1 MSEASVTTNEI
12 NVVKAVSEVAK
23 TAAKLDDNKDKANRV
38 IRNFT
43 YELNDVEDVFTSKI
57 SFFLKELNTQLN
69 ALVNSNIYTEN
80 KEKLD
85 KVLKSKGEFRKE
97 LLRLLKTKYA
107 DFYHQYYFEAK
118 IFGNK
123 AKYFRTVIEEYRRI
137 LLSRLHRQTI
147 IDMIVKN
154 PTITYQEVFN
164 KLCELN
170 ERRSSG
176 SNSATHYQFNWISKA
191 EFNNIIKQLQKLDS
205 STSKNVDA
213 KQAGEASSY
222 SAINNLSNVAAQ
234 SQLSEFKTIDT
245 YSIDYSSE
253 DDQISEFNLTDN
265 DEYYFIEFKLKYSD
279 YTTQSDSLLTYQ
291 CKVPKKQIKG
301 LTTGYTKLQKFT
313 RPRIYLRE
321 NTDITN
327 SASPAT
333 QHKLYISFNY
343 ELSPCSGVQQA
354 TATDSTW
361 QFKTM
366 GIDIGVAKSATAAI
380 ITTNMS
386 AELQNEECEASNSE
400 AETGECRQSCEAS
413 KAIVAAT
420 PTAKL
425 DFTQPAQLAIS
436 NELTI
441 SDKTKSVSEHIE
453 ILKEEQNYIYKKE
466 KSIYDLLKLKQFD
479 DGKINASSANAAA
492 KLNDAAMKLPK
503 HSLDLF
509 HKYQRLNKLR
519 LHLRHKVSNLK
530 KELSFLTARDMIS
543 HAIDNQVDLI
553 AIEKLSWISDA
564 QHTTWDYNQIQQR
577 IIHEANIYGIK
588 VKKVSCAYSSAHN
601 PLTLEKEEVD
611 ENRKLVKCLFDRDYA
626 AAIILAR
633 RGIKLGKKKLCL
645 QANQLC
651 KHERQQQISSHIND
665 SFQAVSC
672 SFTHS
677 IKPSLKY
684 RQLKLCEPKSI
695 ISGRYDSSEV
705 KASFVY
711 YSIL

>member
-1 MSEASVTTNEI
+1 MNSVAVATNEI
-12 NVVKAVSEVAK
+12 NVVKAVSEEVK
-23 TAAKLDDNKDKANRV
+23 TAAKLDDNTRSYKANRAKSNKLALL
-38 IRNFT
+38 RNFT
-43 YELNDVEDVFTSKI
+43 YELNDVEDIFTSKI

-80 KEKLD
+80 KENLD

-97 LLRLLKTKYA
+97 LLLLLKTERSYK

-176 SNSATHYQFNWISKA
+176 SGSQRSGSNSDYKFNWISKA
-191 EFNNIIKQLQKLDS
+191 EFNNIIKQLNNLKN
-205 STSKNVDA
+205 STSED
-213 KQAGEASSY
+213 EA
-222 SAINNLSNVAAQ
+222 AIDVYA
-234 SQLSEFKTIDT
+234 
-245 YSIDYSSE
+245 IDYSSE
-253 DDQISEFNLTDN
+253 DDQISEFNFTDN

-279 YTTQSDSLLTYQ
+279 YTTQSDSLLTYS

-313 RPRIYLRE
+313 RPRIFLSGSGA
-321 NTDITN
+321 
-327 SASPAT
+327 SADSVGVA
-333 QHKLYISFNY
+333 KLYISFNY
-343 ELSPCSGVQQA
+343 ELSLCSGVQQA
-354 TATDSTW
+354 TAQAIATDNTW

-380 ITTNMS
+380 MTTHMCWKS
-386 AELQNEECEASNSE
+386 AESKSVEASNGDKQSE
-400 AETGECRQSCEAS
+400 AES
-413 KAIVAAT
+413 VAAI
-420 PTAKL
+420 
-425 DFTQPAQLAIS
+425 DFTQPVTIS

-441 SDKTKSVSEHIE
+441 SDKTKTVSEHIE

-466 KSIYDLLKLKQFD
+466 KAIYDLLKLKQFD
-479 DGKINASSANAAA
+479 GNAGFSNVDKLVNLTSLGEATTSNSAATLATKA
-492 KLNDAAMKLPK
+492 KQALLN
-503 HSLDLF
+503 
-509 HKYQRLNKLR
+509 KYQRLNKLR

-543 HAIDNQVDLI
+543 HAIDNEVDLI
-553 AIEKLSWISDA
+553 AIEKLSWIRDA
-564 QHTTWDYNQIQQR
+564 HHTTWDYSQIQQR

-588 VKKVSCAYSSAHN
+588 VKKVSCAYSSQYN
-601 PLTLEKEEVD
+601 PLTLEKDEVD
-611 ENRKLVKCLFDRDYA
+611 KNRKLVKCLFDRDYA

-633 RGIKLGKKKLCL
+633 RGIKLGKRKLKLSPSCE
-645 QANQLC
+645 AAP
-651 KHERQQQISSHIND
+651 HIND
-665 SFQAVSC
+665 SFQAVNL
-672 SFTHS
+672 S
-677 IKPSLKY
+677 IKPSLQY
-684 RQLKLCEPKSI
+684 RQLKLCEQKTI
-695 ISGRYDSSEV
+695 ISNF
-705 KASFVY
+705 AY

>member
-1 MSEASVTTNEI
+1 MSETSEAETNI
-12 NVVKAVSEVAK
+12 DKVKVNVAGSKTAK
-23 TAAKLDDNKDKANRV
+23 TATTSSKGKSVNRA

-43 YELNDVEDVFTSKI
+43 YELNDVEDVFTSKV

-80 KEKLD
+80 KENLD

-97 LLRLLKTKYA
+97 LLRLLKSIKYK
-107 DFYHQYYFEAK
+107 DFYHKYYFEAK

-170 ERRSSG
+170 SDKE
-176 SNSATHYQFNWISKA
+176 THYKFNWISKA
-191 EFNNIIKQLQKLDS
+191 EFNNIIKQLANLDKLDS
-205 STSKNVDA
+205 STNEV
-213 KQAGEASSY
+213 SY
-222 SAINNLSNVAAQ
+222 TAR
-234 SQLSEFKTIDT
+234 EDIDI
-245 YSIDYSSE
+245 YAIDYSSE

-279 YTTQSDSLLTYQ
+279 YITQSDSLLTYS

-313 RPRIYLRE
+313 RPRIYLRDLCGGTNKTASEAGE
-321 NTDITN
+321 NVV
-327 SASPAT
+327 SAS

-343 ELSPCSGVQQA
+343 ELSVGEAQVNR
-354 TATDSTW
+354 TDSLDYTW

-380 ITTNMS
+380 MTTHMCWQYS
-386 AELQNEECEASNSE
+386 STADTMGEASNGDEKQGE
-400 AETGECRQSCEAS
+400 AAQCSSQQAEPER
-413 KAIVAAT
+413 
-420 PTAKL
+420 AKL
-425 DFTQPAQLAIS
+425 ATIDFTQPVAIS

-441 SDKTKSVSEHIE
+441 SDKTQSVSKHIE
-453 ILKEEQNYIYKKE
+453 ILRNEQNHIYKKE
-466 KSIYDLLKLKQFD
+466 KAIYDLLKLKQFD
-479 DGKINASSANAAA
+479 SKASFANTSYAYASVSNAADELVNLATPTLAA
-492 KLNDAAMKLPK
+492 KVELAL
-503 HSLDLF
+503 L
-509 HKYQRLNKLR
+509 HKYQKLNKHR
-519 LHLRHKVSNLK
+519 LHLRSKVSNLK

-564 QHTTWDYNQIQQR
+564 DAQHTTWDYSQIQQR

-588 VKKVSCAYSSAHN
+588 VQKVSCAYSSKHN

-611 ENRKLVKCLFDRDYA
+611 KNRKLVKCLFDRDYA

-633 RGIKLGKKKLCL
+633 RGVKLGKRKLKL
-645 QANQLC
+645 SPA
-651 KHERQQQISSHIND
+651 SHINE
-665 SFQAVSC
+665 SFQAVNY
-672 SFTHS
+672 S
-677 IKPSLKY
+677 IKPSLQY
-684 RQLKLCEPKSI
+684 RQLKLCAKRQKSI
-695 ISGRYDSSEV
+695 ISVRTGSYDSSKV
-705 KASFVY
+705 KANFAY